1 MSKTF
6 RPRRGKTSTMT
17 GADKATTV
25 LAAGEMFVETPS
37 TGVGTGESNIKLG
50 DGTTAYSSLPY
61 ALGSSAPTSIT
72 SDSSTTATAALNN
85 ASSGSSLKSILGAL
99 KQAVSLN
106 SSSITTL
113 NDTLSSANLGLTTE
127 QANQLS
133 TIYSHF
139 NNDLYLGKEITVSLT
154 GSHTNAS
161 YVTKIVYINQYSTV
175 IHLLGTS
182 NLGNSTFT
190 TARAYRWNV
199 SVVIG
204 SNTYTINN
212 CMTPTH
218 IQLINYCSGYYIGN
232 DYWCN
237 DSSGNYAWNVNSSD
251 QLTLFDV
258 NNSPSTSIGTIPY
271 IIVNL

>member
-113 NDTLSSANLGLTTE
+113 NDTLSGPSNSLNVLDIAIAITTT
-127 QANQLS
+127 LWVS
-133 TIYSHF
+133 T
-139 NNDLYLGKEITVSLT
+139 TV
-154 GSHTNAS
+154 
-161 YVTKIVYINQYSTV
+161 
-175 IHLLGTS
+175 
-182 NLGNSTFT
+182 NSTTYYKYTQSINHIYDNNPSICIGSTGTNILPTSDEQDSYNFISYTTIDTTVPAIYLYATSVPT
-190 TARAYRWNV
+190 TAFNIKIKGV
-199 SVVIG
+199 S
-204 SNTYTINN
+204 
-212 CMTPTH
+212 
-218 IQLINYCSGYYIGN
+218 
-232 DYWCN
+232 
-237 DSSGNYAWNVNSSD
+237 
-251 QLTLFDV
+251 
-258 NNSPSTSIGTIPY
+258 
-271 IIVNL
+271 

>member
-85 ASSGSSLKSILGAL
+85 ASSGSSLKNILGAL

-175 IHLLGTS
+175 IHLLGTTSLAS
-182 NLGNSTFT
+182 NNFT
-190 TARAYRWNV
+190 TTRAYRWNV
-199 SVVIG
+199 SVTIG
-204 SNTYTINN
+204 TNTYTIND
-212 CMTPTH
+212 CMTPTSTQ
-218 IQLINYCSGYYIGN
+218 IYTYCSGYCTGFDYWLN
-232 DYWCN
+232 DYNGSYGW
-237 DSSGNYAWNVNSSD
+237 YVNSD
-251 QLTLFDV
+251 GRV
-258 NNSPSTSIGTIPY
+258 VGGAVGASIGAVPY
-271 IIVNL
+271 IVVNL